1 MALEP
6 LDLQPWVDRLKG
18 ITVPQVRTVTLA
30 ATAALAKEFGNV
42 APAIY
47 VLRQQLRARDPA
59 NSNAASGLIRQTLD
73 VRVQV
78 ALVTQRYG
86 DALGGKS
93 LDALR
98 DLRLAVWDRLI
109 GWTPP
114 GAFIALALDYS
125 EDGDPASSFL
135 YGIDQFYT
143 QINASKRET

>member
-1 MALEP
+1 MSLEP
-6 LDLQPWVDRLKG
+6 LDLQPWVDRLQG
-18 ITVPQVRTVTLA
+18 ITSPAVRVVALA
-30 ATAALAKEFGNV
+30 ATSELAKEFGKA

-47 VLRQQLRARDPA
+47 VLRQQIRARDPA
-59 NSNAASGLIRQTLD
+59 AANAASGLVRQTLD

-78 ALVTQRYG
+78 ALVAQRYG

-98 DLRLAVWDRLI
+98 ELRLAVWDRLI

-114 GAFIALALDYS
+114 GAWLSLALDFS
-125 EDGDPASSFL
+125 EDGDPASSFM
-135 YGIDQFYT
+135 YGVDQFYT

>member
-1 MALEP
+1 MSLEP
-6 LDLQPWVDRLKG
+6 LDLQPWVDRLAG
-18 ITVPQVRTVTLA
+18 IPGVRATKLA
-30 ATAALAKEFGNV
+30 ATVALAKEFGTV

-47 VLRQQLRARDPA
+47 VLRQQVRARDPA
-59 NSNAASGLIRQTLD
+59 SANAASGLIRQTLD

-98 DLRLAVWDRLI
+98 DLRLAVWDRLL

-114 GAFIALALDYS
+114 GAWLSLSLDFS